1 MEDCVFCKMVRKEIL
16 PEIVW
21 EDDNY
26 MAFLDQNPVKP
37 GHTLLIPKKHTDY
50 LFDIEDKEYAD
61 LFMHA
66 KTFSKILKKAF
77 NPKRVGLVVE
87 GFGVPHAHIHLVPIN
102 NIGELTPIERIPPT
116 KDELKKIADIIRET
130 K

>member
-1 MEDCVFCKMVRKEIL
+1 MEDCVFCKMVRKEIV

-21 EDDNY
+21 EDDSY

-50 LFDIEDKEYAD
+50 IFDLENEEYKE

-66 KTFSKILKKAF
+66 KDFSDVLKKAF

-87 GFGVPHAHIHLVPIN
+87 GFGVSHAHVHLVPIN
-102 NIGELTPIERIPPT
+102 AVGELTPLERPT
-116 KDELKKIADIIRET
+116 PTLDELKKIADIIRST

>member
-1 MEDCVFCKMVRKEIL
+1 MQDCVFCKMVRKEIL
-16 PEIVW
+16 PNIVW

-50 LFDIEDKEYAD
+50 LFDLEDVEYCD
-61 LFMHA
+61 LFIHA
-66 KTFSKILKKAF
+66 KTISGILKKAF
-77 NPKRVGLVVE
+77 NPKRIGMVVE

-102 NIGELTPIERIPPT
+102 GLGELTPIERIPPT
-116 KDELKKIADIIRET
+116 KDELKKIADIIRAIN
-130 K
+130 